1 VAELSSD
8 FVPGYH
14 GIVDFG
20 LDSVEAR
27 VLGSLIE
34 KEITTPEYY
43 PLTLNALVN
52 ACNQRSSRDPVVD
65 YDEDAVQEAIERL
78 RHRGLASVITGASM
92 RVPKYRQLFSEALNL
107 GRRETALLCVLML
120 RGPQT
125 PGELRSRSERLHPF
139 NDLEE
144 IEAVLERLSSPEPQP
159 FIMRLP
165 KLPGTKEARYSHLLS
180 GEPPKEQMEAAPSGA
195 AAFPPAPRV
204 DRLTAVEEEVRHLRE
219 DMRALEE
226 KFAAFRSQFE

>member
-1 VAELSSD
+1 MA
-8 FVPGYH
+8 GYH

-20 LDSVEAR
+20 LDSVEVR

-43 PLTLNALVN
+43 PLTLNALAN
-52 ACNQRSSRDPVVD
+52 ACNQKSSRDPVVN
-65 YDEDAVQEAIERL
+65 YDEETVEGAIERL
-78 RHRGLASVITGASM
+78 RHRGLAAVVTGAGL
-92 RVPKYRQLFSEALNL
+92 RVAKHRELFSEALNL

-125 PGELRSRSERLHPF
+125 PGELRTRTERLHPF

-144 IEAVLERLSSPEPQP
+144 IESVLDHLSSLTPPLVL
-159 FIMRLP
+159 RLP
-165 KLPGTKEARYSHLLS
+165 RLPGTKEARCAHLLS
-180 GEPPKEQMEAAPSGA
+180 GEPDTGHREAVAPGVASD
-195 AAFPPAPRV
+195 PPALRV
-204 DRLTAVEEEVRHLRE
+204 DRLAAVEEEVRRIRE
-219 DMRALEE
+219 DIRALEE